1 MHKSK
6 EFLEKSIRCY
16 QLMLEHVH
24 NFKKAIER
32 GSLTAEQY
40 NDFNSKLI
48 SLQSQVEEADKQFSS
63 HFDQKSETLIM
74 DTLFAQKESMMKEIL
89 ELNNYLLPRL
99 ASLMDI
105 TRDELAGLKNNMRT
119 IGGYHSGKSSK
130 ASTGRIIRRS
140 C

>member
-1 MHKSK
+1 
-6 EFLEKSIRCY
+6 
-16 QLMLEHVH
+16 MLYEVIT
-24 NFKKAIER
+24 KAIER

-89 ELNNYLLPRL
+89 ELNNV
-99 ASLMDI
+99 I
-105 TRDELAGLKNNMRT
+105 TSYSIHYTKLYD
-119 IGGYHSGKSSK
+119 
-130 ASTGRIIRRS
+130 
-140 C
+140 